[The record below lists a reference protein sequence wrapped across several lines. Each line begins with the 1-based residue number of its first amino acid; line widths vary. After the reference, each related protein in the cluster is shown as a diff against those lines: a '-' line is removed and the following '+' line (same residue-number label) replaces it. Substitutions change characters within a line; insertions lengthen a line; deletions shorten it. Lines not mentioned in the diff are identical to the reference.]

1 MAYTESLSAPLKK
14 WKTIK
19 ENWDDI
25 KSRRIETEYIEPLD
39 FAARRIEEKL
49 ADIESFVL
57 ITEKRLADLDEY

>member
-19 ENWDDI
+19 ENGDDA

-57 ITEKRLADLDEY
+57 LTEKRLADLDEY

>member
-25 KSRRIETEYIEPLD
+25 KSRRIETEYIEPLN

-49 ADIESFVL
+49 ANIESFVL
-57 ITEKRLADLDEY
+57 LTEKRLADLDEY

>member
-49 ADIESFVL
+49 ANIESFVL
-57 ITEKRLADLDEY
+57 LTEKRLADLDEY

>member
-25 KSRRIETEYIEPLD
+25 KSRQIETEYIEPLN
-39 FAARRIEEKL
+39 FTARRIEEKL

-57 ITEKRLADLDEY
+57 LTEKRLADLDEY

>member
-19 ENWDDI
+19 ENWDDA

-39 FAARRIEEKL
+39 FTARRIEEKL

-57 ITEKRLADLDEY
+57 LTEKRLADLDEY

>member
-1 MAYTESLSAPLKK
+1 MAYAESLSAPLKK

-25 KSRRIETEYIEPLD
+25 KSRQIETEYIEPLD

-57 ITEKRLADLDEY
+57 LTEKRLADLDEY

>member
-14 WKTIK
+14 WKMFK
-19 ENWDDI
+19 ENWDDA

-57 ITEKRLADLDEY
+57 LTEKRLADLDEY

>member
-57 ITEKRLADLDEY
+57 LTEKRLADLDEY

>member
-1 MAYTESLSAPLKK
+1 MAYAESLSAPLKK

-25 KSRRIETEYIEPLD
+25 KSRQIETEYIEPLN
-39 FAARRIEEKL
+39 FTARRIEEKL